1 MGTIGAGMAARGH
14 YILICFYFF
23 SVCLY
28 SIIFHARPH
37 ELPAW
42 NRPFYIDLLSKQL
55 GGQGCDLTT
64 VVSTVQ
70 GMGWAYLLLWP
81 SGRPII
87 CVFLH
92 SCGLWDTRAWFLG
105 TTRNKKEKKEKNTL
119 HNTQAQ
125 HTSFVT
131 VYGDIL
137 PNCWTLFVERCWKF
151 MKETCS
157 QMQTTQLLKKPEC

>member
-1 MGTIGAGMAARGH
+1 MGTVGAGMAARGH
-14 YILICFYFF
+14 YILICFCFF
-23 SVCLY
+23 FVCLY

-81 SGRPII
+81 SGRRII

-105 TTRNKKEKKEKNTL
+105 TTRNKKEKKGKEHFT
-119 HNTQAQ
+119 Q
-125 HTSFVT
+125 HTSTTHKFCYNSWWHIT
-131 VYGDIL
+131 KLLNSLCGEMWKIH
-137 PNCWTLFVERCWKF
+137 ERN
-151 MKETCS
+151 
-157 QMQTTQLLKKPEC
+157 L